1 MAQYPNIGGMLT
13 SAGARQGQQLG
24 GAFTGLTQNLMKPVD
39 SMIARKKQEGAAKE
53 VQDFLAANKD
63 DPAALNAEAAR
74 YASMGNDAV
83 ARVFTEAAQAAVDRK
98 SKAAGVKA
106 AQGSVAAMASNDPK
120 QLRAQAERLAR
131 IPGKEKE
138 ALELLKTAQTIEDT
152 QNTGRTS
159 RGRQGGLTA
168 ITQASSKLHNARLT
182 KDAKAVQEAA
192 AELKEAK
199 GSVVALGGTAEE
211 IRQAE
216 EAGKVKKPEKPNK
229 LEKVTKEIVENGV
242 VNTYT
247 IFYDPSTGTEVN
259 RVLVGESEPE
269 KGNRE
274 GDGRTQFTAGELR
287 LIDDNNTL
295 TYKANQREQETQRLL
310 DEAIEFKEAGT
321 LGIGGVLGQVRD
333 FAIQDIAGLGTA
345 VDIHK
350 AKLNEVQFQRA
361 VALLPPG
368 PASDK
373 DVALALNSSINPKN
387 LNAEQRVS
395 YLRGISKLAKIE
407 AEYYRG
413 KQEWITATEDPTAM
427 GYEKQAK
434 VDMNSNYVEGLR
446 TENPEVTALLDEDLA
461 LAAEYAANGQ
471 QELAEAVLVSAREQD
486 TIGYFDAIES
496 RFSAEEDLAEY
507 KQKKGYTF

>member
-1 MAQYPNIGGMLT
+1 MATYPNIGGMLT
-13 SAGARQGQQLG
+13 NAGARQGKQIG
-24 GAFTGLTQNLMKPVD
+24 GAFTGLTESLLKPLD
-39 SMIARKKQEGAAKE
+39 DYTARKRQEGAAKE

-83 ARVFTEAAQAAVDRK
+83 AKVFTEAAQRAVERSTRRGEIADK
-98 SKAAGVKA
+98 SRERADTRAEAVGKKVD
-106 AQGSVAAMASNDPK
+106 AQGEELQRYRLEQNAMSVARKTIKDAD
-120 QLRAQAERLAR
+120 RL
-131 IPGKEKE
+131 E
-138 ALELLKTAQTIEDT
+138 ATE
-152 QNTGRTS
+152 
-159 RGRQGGLTA
+159 
-168 ITQASSKLHNARLT
+168 ARL
-182 KDAKAVQEAA
+182 
-192 AELKEAK
+192 K
-199 GSVVALGGTAEE
+199 GATAEE
-211 IRQAE
+211 LKTFLTD
-216 EAGKVKKPEKPNK
+216 AGKVKKPEKPNK

>member
-39 SMIARKKQEGAAKE
+39 SMIARKRQEGAAKE

-83 ARVFTEAAQAAVDRK
+83 ARVFTEAAQRAVERSTKRGEIADK
-98 SKAAGVKA
+98 SRERADTRAEAVGKKVD
-106 AQGSVAAMASNDPK
+106 AQGEELQRYRLEQNAMSVARKTIKDAD
-120 QLRAQAERLAR
+120 RL
-131 IPGKEKE
+131 E
-138 ALELLKTAQTIEDT
+138 ATE
-152 QNTGRTS
+152 
-159 RGRQGGLTA
+159 
-168 ITQASSKLHNARLT
+168 ARL
-182 KDAKAVQEAA
+182 
-192 AELKEAK
+192 K
-199 GSVVALGGTAEE
+199 GATAEE
-211 IRQAE
+211 LKTFLTD
-216 EAGKVKKPEKPNK
+216 AGKVKKPEKPNK

-259 RVLVGESEPE
+259 RVLVGESKPE

-434 VDMNSNYVEGLR
+434 VDMNSNYVEDLR

>member
-39 SMIARKKQEGAAKE
+39 SMIARKRQEGATKE

-83 ARVFTEAAQAAVDRK
+83 ARVFTEAAQRAVERSTRRGEIADK
-98 SKAAGVKA
+98 SRERADTRAEAVGKKVD
-106 AQGSVAAMASNDPK
+106 AQGAELQRYRLEQNAMSVARKTIKDPN
-120 QLRAQAERLAR
+120 RL
-131 IPGKEKE
+131 E
-138 ALELLKTAQTIEDT
+138 ATE
-152 QNTGRTS
+152 
-159 RGRQGGLTA
+159 
-168 ITQASSKLHNARLT
+168 ARL
-182 KDAKAVQEAA
+182 KDA
-192 AELKEAK
+192 
-199 GSVVALGGTAEE
+199 TAEE
-211 IRQAE
+211 LKTFLTD
-216 EAGKVKKPEKPNK
+216 AGKVKKPEKPNK

-259 RVLVGESEPE
+259 RVLVGESKPE

-434 VDMNSNYVEGLR
+434 VDMNSNYVEDLR

>member
-1 MAQYPNIGGMLT
+1 MANYPNLGGMLT
-13 SAGARQGQQLG
+13 QAGQRQGKMLG
-24 GAFTGLTQNLMKPVD
+24 GAFAGLGQDLMKPVD
-39 SMIARKKQEGAAKE
+39 NLIDRKKNEGLQKE

-74 YASMGNDAV
+74 YTTMGKSDIAK
-83 ARVFTEAAQAAVDRK
+83 VFSDAAQAATERSTRRAEVADKSRDKADIRAEAVGKKVD
-98 SKAAGVKA
+98 
-106 AQGSVAAMASNDPK
+106 AQGAELQRYRLEQNAMAVARKTIKDPN
-120 QLRAQAERLAR
+120 QL
-131 IPGKEKE
+131 E
-138 ALELLKTAQTIEDT
+138 ATE
-152 QNTGRTS
+152 
-159 RGRQGGLTA
+159 
-168 ITQASSKLHNARLT
+168 ARL
-182 KDAKAVQEAA
+182 KDA
-192 AELKEAK
+192 
-199 GSVVALGGTAEE
+199 TAEE
-211 IRQAE
+211 LKTFLTD
-216 EAGKVKKPEKPNK
+216 AGKTKEPKKPDK

-247 IFYDPSTGTEVN
+247 IFYDPTTGTEVS
-259 RVLVGESEPE
+259 RVLVGESKPE
-269 KGNRE
+269 KGKKD
-274 GDGRTQFTAGELR
+274 GDGRTKFTAGELK

-295 TYKANQREQETQRLL
+295 TYKSNLREQETQRLL
-310 DEAIEFKEAGT
+310 EEAIEFKEAGT
-321 LGIGGVLGQVRD
+321 LGIGGILGQVRD

-345 VDIHK
+345 IDTHK

-373 DVALALNSSINPKN
+373 DVALALNSSINPQN

-434 VDMNSNYVEGLR
+434 VDMNSNYVEDLR
-446 TENPEVTALLDEDLA
+446 TEHPEVTQLLDEDLK

-471 QELAEAVLVSAREQD
+471 QELAEAVLASAREQD
-486 TIGYFDAIES
+486 TIGYFDSIEA
-496 RFSAEEDLAEY
+496 RFSSEEDLAKY
-507 KQKKGYTF
+507 KQDKGYTF